1 MTRATDF
8 VMPNETPS
16 REALLGTNIEP
27 SYSGI
32 LSFVRRKYSRDL
44 THADVAVTGIPY
56 DLACTNRPGAR
67 FGPRAIREESSAI
80 NWGTVPH
87 WGFDPFDELAV
98 VDYGDCGVDSSHPE
112 KIPAEIEAH
121 ISHIIN
127 NDCATLTLGGDHF
140 ITYPIL
146 KAYAAKFGKGLS
158 LIHFDAHYDTWND
171 REGKIEHGTM
181 FYHAVKE
188 GIIDPKNSIQI
199 GQRTAIEDTLGFNVL
214 DNHWV
219 HEQGAEA
226 VAAKIK
232 EVVGDNLCYLTFD
245 IDCLDPSFA
254 PGTGTPVIGG
264 LSTYQAQRILRG
276 IEGVNIIGMD
286 VVEVAPAYDNS
297 GITALAGVSLALDM
311 LCLYSQK
318 MKAL

>member
-1 MTRATDF
+1 MTRTTDF
-8 VMPNETPS
+8 VISHEKLG

-27 SYSGI
+27 SYSGV
-32 LSFVRRKYSRDL
+32 LSYVRRKYSRDL

-112 KIPAEIEAH
+112 KIPDEIEAH
-121 ISHIIN
+121 ISNIIN

-146 KAYAAKFGKGLS
+146 KAYAEKYGKGLS

-171 REGKIEHGTM
+171 RAGKIEHGTM
-181 FYHAVKE
+181 FYHAVKN
-188 GIIDPKNSIQI
+188 GIIDPTKSVQI

-214 DNHWV
+214 DNQWV
-219 HEQGAEA
+219 HENGGEA
-226 VAAKIK
+226 VARKIK
-232 EVVGDNLCYLTFD
+232 EIVGDSLCYLTFD

-264 LSTYQAQRILRG
+264 LSTFQAQRILRG
-276 IEGVNIIGMD
+276 IEGINIIGMD
-286 VVEVAPAYDNS
+286 VVEIAPAYDH
-297 GITALAGVSLALDM
+297 GAITALAGASLGLDM
-311 LCLYSQK
+311 LCLFARK
-318 MKAL
+318 TK